1 MRLIEGRANDVSI
14 GQYTG
19 RAKDQWRGG
28 GGDIGVMGGLG
39 GRLLVERW
47 YSNATTKE
55 LKGRFATADPEVGK
69 TADR

>member
-1 MRLIEGRANDVSI
+1 MKEEPTMFRSVSI
-14 GQYTG
+14 QVG
-19 RAKDQWRGG
+19 RRISGGG

>member
-1 MRLIEGRANDVSI
+1 MGNRGLG
-14 GQYTG
+14 
-19 RAKDQWRGG
+19 GG

>member
-1 MRLIEGRANDVSI
+1 MFRSVSI
-14 GQYTG
+14 QVG
-19 RAKDQWRGG
+19 RRISGEQGSGRGGG